1 MKVLPN
7 ENARALR
14 KRLTP
19 QEVKLWVKLRE
30 LKPLGFH
37 FRRQAPVGRYIVDF
51 ASFGARLVI
60 EVDGGQHGMHASIQS
75 DTARDEFLRSQ
86 GFRVLR
92 FWNSD
97 IDQNLSGVM
106 ESIAIALT
114 APTRPSLRDGHPP
127 HAFALSDSHIW
138 QGKGSSVFDG
148 AELG

>member
-1 MKVLPN
+1 MPLAEKTVAYKNVRPVLWVTALAN

-51 ASFGARLVI
+51 VSFRSQLII
-60 EVDGGQHGMHASIQS
+60 EADGGQHGMPDGARS
-75 DTARDEFLRSQ
+75 DQVRDGLLQSQ
-86 GFRVLR
+86 GFKILR

-97 IDQNLSGVM
+97 IDANLAGVM
-106 ESIAIALT
+106 ESILSALNQ
-114 APTRPSLRDGHPP
+114 PP
-127 HAFALSDSHIW
+127 PA
-138 QGKGSSVFDG
+138 
-148 AELG
+148 